1 GQKDVTLN
9 GSAIEC
15 RINALSPGTVTSLHV
30 PGGPFVRFDTYLT
43 VGCEITPYYDPLIGK
58 LIVYAGTR
66 EEAIRK
72 VKAALCELVI
82 GGIKTNIAEQL
93 ERVDDPRFSDGSYD
107 TAFFGS

>member
-1 GQKDVTLN
+1 MM
-9 GSAIEC
+9 
-15 RINALSPGTVTSLHV
+15 
-30 PGGPFVRFDTYLT
+30 
-43 VGCEITPYYDPLIGK
+43 
-58 LIVYAGTR
+58 AGTR